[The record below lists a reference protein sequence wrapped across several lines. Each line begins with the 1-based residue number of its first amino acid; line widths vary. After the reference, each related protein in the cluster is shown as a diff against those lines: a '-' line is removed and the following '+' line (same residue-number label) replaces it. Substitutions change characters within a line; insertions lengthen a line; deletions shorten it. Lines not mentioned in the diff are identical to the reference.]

1 MPVPYFSI
9 ITPTCKRPLLLKRNI
24 QSVRNQTFGNY
35 EHIIIDDA
43 NDRETGELVSGI
55 NDSRIIFRRHS
66 SPAGAAGSYNTGIKM
81 SSGECILFLDDDDE
95 FLPEFL
101 EKMHDRFSQAA
112 LNTGF
117 IWTGISRVK
126 DVDSVEEFITSRI
139 WPSIFKSKEEGLVA
153 ATSIGNG
160 FGVAVR
166 RKCIEAIGLYD
177 ESLAVCEDTDF
188 LFRLAQNFD
197 SETIP
202 EVLVKIHQHG
212 NPQLNSDRN
221 FQARIEC
228 REKVLNR
235 YKGLLKSYPKL
246 YYVHYKSYA
255 DLCYK
260 FKFRLKGRNAMLSI
274 IKNSPFRVLNFMD
287 LLLYELTGKDTVSFY
302 VGSKLNKVVRYFKRT

>member
-1 MPVPYFSI
+1 MSVPYFSI

-24 QSVRNQTFGNY
+24 QSVRNQTFENY

-55 NDSRIIFRRHS
+55 NDTRIIFHQHS
-66 SPAGAAGSYNTGIKM
+66 SPAGAAGSYNIGIKM
-81 SSGECILFLDDDDE
+81 SAGDCILFLDDDDE
-95 FLPEFL
+95 FLPDFL
-101 EKMHDRFSQAA
+101 VKMHARFSQSA
-112 LNTGF
+112 LNVGF
-117 IWTGISRVK
+117 IWTGISRIK
-126 DVDSVEEFITSRI
+126 DVDSGEEFLTSRI
-139 WPSIFKSKEEGLVA
+139 WPSRFKSKEEGLVA

-166 RKCIEAIGLYD
+166 RKCIETIGLYD

-197 SETIP
+197 FETIP
-202 EVLVKIHQHG
+202 EVLVKIHQHA

-221 FQARIEC
+221 FQVRVEA

-235 YKGLLKSYPKL
+235 YNDFLKLYPEL

-260 FKFRLKGRNAMLSI
+260 FKLRLKGRKAMLSI
-274 IKNSPFRVLNFMD
+274 IKNTTFRILNFMD
-287 LLLYELTGKDTVSFY
+287 LFFYELSGKDSVSFY
-302 VGSKLNKVVRYFKRT
+302 LGSILNKLVRLLK